1 MGIEM
6 DEVMLDF
13 WAEEA
18 DSSDAIPDDEDI
30 SAELEDAFVAVVEA
44 ECASTSDTP
53 GKGVY

>member
-1 MGIEM
+1 M
-6 DEVMLDF
+6 DEITLDF
-13 WAEEA
+13 CAEEA